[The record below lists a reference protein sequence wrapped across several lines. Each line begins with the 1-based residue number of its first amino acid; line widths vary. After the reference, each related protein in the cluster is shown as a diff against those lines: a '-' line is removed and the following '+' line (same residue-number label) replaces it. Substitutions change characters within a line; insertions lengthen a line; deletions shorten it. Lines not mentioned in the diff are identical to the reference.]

1 MIRAVVDT
9 NVYVS
14 ALVFGGKPA
23 AVIQRAEAGAFQ
35 LVASAEI
42 REELLATLTE
52 KFGWSN
58 NRAERACRELWDE
71 ACWVAPPE
79 DVHVSRD
86 PGDDFILACALES
99 RAAFVIS
106 GDLDLLALH
115 PFQGIAIVTPAAFLA
130 GIAREPG
137 RR

>member
-23 AVIQRAEAGAFQ
+23 AVLQLAEAGSFQ

-42 REELLATLTE
+42 RDELLATLTA
-52 KFGWSN
+52 KFGWPKD
-58 NRAERACRELWDE
+58 RAERACRQLWDE
-71 ACWVAPPE
+71 ACWVVPPQH
-79 DVHVSRD
+79 VQVSRD

-99 RAAFVIS
+99 QAAFVIS

-130 GIAREPG
+130 RIAREMG

>member
-23 AVIQRAEAGAFQ
+23 AVLQLAEAGAFQ

-58 NRAERACRELWDE
+58 DRAEGACRELWDE
-71 ACWVAPPE
+71 ACWVVPPQ
-79 DVHVSRD
+79 DVHASRD

-99 RAAFVIS
+99 QAAFVIS

-115 PFQGIAIVTPAAFLA
+115 PFRGVAIVTPAAFLER
-130 GIAREPG
+130 IARELG

>member
-23 AVIQRAEAGAFQ
+23 AVLQLAEAGAFQ

-52 KFGWSN
+52 TFGWSN
-58 NRAERACRELWDE
+58 DRAEGACRELWDE
-71 ACWVAPPE
+71 ACWVAPPQ

-86 PGDDFILACALES
+86 PGDDFILACA
-99 RAAFVIS
+99 RAGTPLKACPGS
-106 GDLDLLALH
+106 GCSIRRDRR
-115 PFQGIAIVTPAAFLA
+115 PACR
-130 GIAREPG
+130 ARLQEWAD
-137 RR
+137 